1 MLSFLSGKKT
11 YLVSGA
17 GLVVVGLWMFGVLS
31 ADIAAQALTALGFG
45 GAIALRSAIS
55 KAE

>member
-1 MLSFLSGKKT
+1 MLNFLSGKKT

-17 GLVVVGLWMFGVLS
+17 GLVVVGLWMFGVIGT
-31 ADIAAQALTALGFG
+31 DIAAQGLTALGFG
-45 GAIALRSAIS
+45 GAIALRSAIA

>member
-1 MLSFLSGKKT
+1 MLNFLSGKKT

-17 GLVVVGLWMFGVLS
+17 GLVVVGLWLFGVIGT
-31 ADIAAQALTALGFG
+31 DIATQAMAALGFG

-55 KAE
+55 KVE